1 MNSQQFEKLY
11 AAINVLGGVC
21 NHPDHFR
28 SNIDKV
34 LEAHKLIRDAMTGSP
49 EISIAMAAKA
59 AGFDI
64 DKYWSNQE

>member
-21 NHPDHFR
+21 NHPDHFQ

-34 LEAHKLIRDAMTGSP
+34 AEAHNLIRDAMTGSP
-49 EISIAMAAKA
+49 EVSIAMAADA
-59 AGFDI
+59 VGFDI
-64 DKYWSNQE
+64 DSFWNKK